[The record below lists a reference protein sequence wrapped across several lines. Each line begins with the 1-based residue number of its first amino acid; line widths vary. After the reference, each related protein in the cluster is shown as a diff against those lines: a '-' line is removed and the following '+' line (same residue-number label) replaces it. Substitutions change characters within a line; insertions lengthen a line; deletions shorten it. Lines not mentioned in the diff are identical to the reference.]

1 MADAHIPTLSIKH
14 RRRGLRFAERI
25 AQLLPDAPDED
36 ARRDVYGVVTR
47 MRIRYG
53 FTPDEKRE
61 IVLSRIRIGASTIH
75 DLIRDTGFSQP
86 ALWAILQKLEADNLI
101 RIQKMSASAAEVGRR
116 THLILPL

>member
-25 AQLLPDAPDED
+25 AQLLPEAPDED
-36 ARRDVYGVVTR
+36 ARRDVYGLVTR

-53 FTPDEKRE
+53 FTAEEKRHL
-61 IVLSRIRIGASTIH
+61 VLSRIRLGASTVH
-75 DLIRDTGFSQP
+75 DLMRDTGFSQP
-86 ALWAILQKLEADNLI
+86 AIWAILRQLEAEDLI
-101 RIQKMSASAAEVGRR
+101 RVQKMSTSAAEVGRR